1 MSEESVS
8 VTTEAA
14 EQSWADAIDFQ
25 RVVLYVTLVGLIGF
39 YLIPIESGLVTSI
52 KTSEALRTTYPFIPP
67 GLEGFTFEKWQFAFN
82 ALSRGLVNSLL
93 FTIPA
98 TILCAIF
105 GSMAAYGLT
114 LVDWRGQIAVFTL
127 FIAGIFVPYQA
138 VIVPLFEFWTQY
150 VQFDQRLSFLWAL
163 PLLEQHHATILE
175 LIITHTAYG
184 IPICT
189 LLFRSQYKT
198 MSWEMI
204 EAARLDGASV
214 WRIYRRIVL
223 PLSIPMFAV
232 VFIFQFTQIWNE
244 FLFSLTIIGSVNDPA
259 ASATLIL
266 SGLGEALEGVDYPLR
281 MAGAFITALPTLIV
295 YVLFADQFAEGVRV

>member
-1 MSEESVS
+1 MSEQTI
-8 VTTEAA
+8 TTEEAA
-14 EQSWADAIDFQ
+14 TEHETGGISIG
-25 RVVLYVTLVGLIGF
+25 RVGLYATLVGLVGF

-52 KTSEALRTTYPFIPP
+52 KTPTALQETFPFLPP
-67 GLEGFTFEKWQFAFN
+67 AGSGITVEKWQIAFDYL
-82 ALSRGLVNSLL
+82 APGMVNSML
-93 FTIPA
+93 FTIPS
-98 TILCAIF
+98 TILCALL

-114 LVDWRGQIAVFTL
+114 LVDWRGQIAVLAL

-138 VIVPLFEFWTQY
+138 VIVPLFQFWSQY
-150 VQFDQRLSFLWAL
+150 MQLGTRLSFLWGL
-163 PLLEQHHATILE
+163 PLLEPHYATILE

-184 IPICT
+184 IPIVT

-198 MSWEMI
+198 MSEEMI

-214 WRIYRRIVL
+214 WRVYRRIVL

-244 FLFSLTIIGSVNDPA
+244 FLFSLTIIGSTNDPA

-266 SGLGEALEGVDYPLR
+266 SGLGQSLEGTDYPLR
-281 MAGAFITALPTLIV
+281 MAGAFITALPTLLV
-295 YVLFADQFAEGVRV
+295 YVLFADKFAEGVQT